1 MMRNSI
7 FIIVSLSLLC
17 LGCKERPTVEREEFV
32 AEVMNGYTP
41 VKDQGRGETCW
52 AFAMLAAIE
61 TEHIGRGDSVNLS
74 PYYAIRKVM
83 ERKAARCYFSGR
95 RQRFSMRGTAMTL
108 VNAIEADG
116 VVPYDA
122 YHGGKDANVTV
133 TANKV
138 SRIALART
146 RLDKYLRN
154 VANVFD
160 EAFGPAPLH
169 VFLYGAEYTPQEFAR
184 SVCAP
189 GEYKALTSFTHH
201 PFYSSFALEIPD
213 NRDGDLFFNVPIDTL
228 AQWVEKA
235 VRGGHGVCWEGD
247 VSEPGFS
254 FAKGVARLGAG
265 TATTQESRQRAF
277 ERLATTDD
285 HCMAIVGIAHDNRG
299 RKYFVMKNSWGTN
312 NPYGGLMYVSFD
324 YFRLKTVAVF
334 LSLPEI
340 KPQPHP

>member
-1 MMRNSI
+1 MKHNLLL
-7 FIIVSLSLLC
+7 FISLSLLC
-17 LGCKERPTVEREEFV
+17 HGCKEKPTEECEEFTI
-32 AEVMNGYTP
+32 EVMNGYTP
-41 VKDQGRGETCW
+41 IKDQGRGETCW

-83 ERKAARCYFSGR
+83 ERKAARCYFSR
-95 RQRFSMRGTAMTL
+95 KPQRLSMRGTAMTL
-108 VNAIEADG
+108 INAIERDG

-122 YHGGKDANVTV
+122 YHHGQNANVTV
-133 TANKV
+133 TANKI
-138 SRIALART
+138 SRIASAHTGLHKCLQVTANL
-146 RLDKYLRN
+146 LDN
-154 VANVFD
+154 
-160 EAFGPAPLH
+160 AFGPVPRQ
-169 VFLYGAEYTPQEFAR
+169 VFMYGAIYTPQEFAR

-189 GEYKALTSFTHH
+189 DEYQALTSFTHH

-213 NRDGDLFFNVPIDTL
+213 NKDGDLFLNIPIDSL
-228 AQWVEKA
+228 MQCVETA
-235 VRGGHGVCWEGD
+235 VRKGHGVCWEGD

-254 FAKGVARLGAG
+254 FAKGVARLDNL
-265 TATTQESRQRAF
+265 TPTTQESRQRAF

-299 RKYFVMKNSWGTN
+299 SKYFVMKNSWGKN

-334 LSLPEI
+334 LPLSKV
-340 KPQPHP
+340 KPQFYL

>member
-1 MMRNSI
+1 MKSHI
-7 FIIVSLSLLC
+7 LIIALLPFLV
-17 LGCKERPTVEREEFV
+17 LGCKERRAGEREEFV

-41 VKDQGRGETCW
+41 VKDQGKGETCW

-61 TEHIGRGDSVNLS
+61 TEHIGMGDSVNLS

-95 RQRFSMRGTAMTL
+95 RQRLSMRGTAMTL

-133 TANKV
+133 AANKIG
-138 SRIALART
+138 RIALART
-146 RLDKYLRN
+146 GLDKCLRS
-154 VANVFD
+154 VANVLD
-160 EAFGPAPLH
+160 DAFGHAPRH
-169 VFLYGAEYTPQEFAR
+169 VFMYGAEYTPQEFAR

-189 GEYKALTSFTHH
+189 CEYKALTSFTHH
-201 PFYSSFALEIPD
+201 PFYTSFALEIPD

-247 VSEPGFS
+247 ISERGFS
-254 FAKGVARLGAG
+254 FAKGIARLGAG
-265 TATTQESRQRAF
+265 ASTTQESRQRAF

-285 HCMAIVGIAHDNRG
+285 HCMAIVGIAHDSQG
-299 RKYFVMKNSWGTN
+299 RKYFVMKNSWGTD

-334 LSLPEI
+334 LSLPKVE
-340 KPQPHP
+340 PQPQS